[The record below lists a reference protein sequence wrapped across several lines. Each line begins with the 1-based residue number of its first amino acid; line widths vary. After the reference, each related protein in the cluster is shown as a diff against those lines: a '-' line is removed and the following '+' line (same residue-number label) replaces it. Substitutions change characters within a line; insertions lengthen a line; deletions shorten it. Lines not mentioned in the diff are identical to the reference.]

1 MIMQSRSLLKILLF
15 AESLGADTAAICE
28 AAGFTLAELE
38 GDTQIEAP
46 YEKLEKLWR
55 SAASQ
60 TQDPLLGLHMGEF
73 YGVTGLE
80 VVGSILQNSPTL
92 GAGIVNA
99 NQYLNLVTHTFQISA
114 SARSE
119 GVEMQFHINPDCR
132 IYTPFAV
139 WQTLDVGMV
148 IVIKAL
154 RSLSMGRMTP
164 SKVLLQRTELI
175 DFKEYERIFR
185 CPIELGCS
193 ETKIVLTPNLW
204 EEPILVADQRLLALL
219 IEHAQSQQYQLGQ
232 GPSLKRMVKESLL
245 NHSESTP
252 PDLDHTAAML
262 HMSPRSLQ
270 RKLKAEGT
278 SFRMLLD
285 EIRQERATYYLRHE
299 IPIKEVAF
307 RLGFQE
313 VSAFS
318 HAFKRWTGK
327 TPGEIVN

>member
-1 MIMQSRSLLKILLF
+1 MIMQSRSLLKILLY
-15 AESLGADTAAICE
+15 AESRGADTAMICE
-28 AAGFTLAELE
+28 QSGFALHELE
-38 GDTQIEAP
+38 GDRAIDAP
-46 YEKLEKLWR
+46 YEKLENLWR
-55 SAASQ
+55 SATSL
-60 TQDPLLGLHMGEF
+60 TEDRLLGLHMGEF
-73 YGVTGLE
+73 YGLTGME
-80 VVGSILQNSPTL
+80 VVGNILQNSPTI

-114 SARSE
+114 SAKSE
-119 GVEMQFHINPDCR
+119 AVAMQFHINPECR

-148 IVIKAL
+148 IVSKAM

-164 SKVLLQRTELI
+164 SHVYLQRTEIEDLS
-175 DFKEYERIFR
+175 EYERIFQ
-185 CPIELGCS
+185 CPIEVGCQ

-204 EEPILVADQRLLALL
+204 DEPILVADQRLLVLL

-245 NHSESTP
+245 NHSENTSL
-252 PDLDHTAAML
+252 DLDQTAAML

-270 RKLKAEGT
+270 RKLKSEGT
-278 SFRMLLD
+278 TFRALLD
-285 EIRQERATYYLRHE
+285 EIRKERALYYLRHE

-313 VSAFS
+313 VSAFT

-327 TPGEIVN
+327 TPGEVLI

>member
-15 AESLGADTAAICE
+15 AESRGADASTICNQ
-28 AAGFTLAELE
+28 AGWQIAELE
-38 GDTQIEAP
+38 SDSQIEAP
-46 YEKLEKLWR
+46 YEKLELLWR
-55 SAASQ
+55 SAASL
-60 TQDPLLGLHMGEF
+60 TNDPLLGLHMGEF
-73 YGVTGLE
+73 YGLTGME
-80 VVGSILQNSPTL
+80 VVGNILQNSPTI

-114 SARSE
+114 QAQTDT
-119 GVEMQFHINPDCR
+119 VEMVFRINPDCR

-139 WQTLDVGMV
+139 WQTLDTGMV
-148 IVIKAL
+148 IVSKAM

-164 SKVLLQRTELI
+164 KEVFLQRSELA
-175 DFKEYERIFR
+175 DLSEYERIFQ
-185 CPIELGCS
+185 CPITLGCE
-193 ETKIVLTPNLW
+193 ETKIVLSPNLW
-204 EEPILVADQRLLALL
+204 NDPIMVADQRLLALL

-232 GPSLKRMVKESLL
+232 GPSLKRTVKESLL

-252 PDLDHTAAML
+252 PDLDQVAAML
-262 HMSPRSLQ
+262 HMSARSLQ

-278 SFRMLLD
+278 SFRALLD
-285 EIRQERATYYLRHE
+285 EIRQERALYYLRHE

-313 VSAFS
+313 VSAFT

-327 TPGEIVN
+327 TPGEVI